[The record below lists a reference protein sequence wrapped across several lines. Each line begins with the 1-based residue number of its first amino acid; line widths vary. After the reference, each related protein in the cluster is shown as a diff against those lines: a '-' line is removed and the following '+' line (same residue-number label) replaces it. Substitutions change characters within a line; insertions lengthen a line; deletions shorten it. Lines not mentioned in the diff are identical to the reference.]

1 MSVTADPF
9 LPYGWSALKTLAVG
23 FLLLCAVV
31 SGNSLAAVPPAFLKK
46 GANLQKVLDTTGE
59 LWLAPDIDYR
69 GFGSKPLKV
78 PSGAKILG
86 RWNAR
91 LPVLVIAGGV
101 HDVWIEGLDGAG
113 SEEPDIVFTGGMPNR
128 NITII
133 GGNGGRI
140 GIAGRLKVRLEDD
153 SRVDGLDLA
162 EYGALEVLQGNS
174 GYVRNSVFS
183 HALGYRP
190 GSTVWWEGNEEE
202 PNSGNSFLHISSI
215 TPQWKSHWNRAGPLF
230 MLSWD
235 CEAWNGNGKGDVNC
249 FEVVNSPSVISMG
262 LSGGTAYSA
271 QGGALAKIQDV
282 GLVVD
287 FSSRPRGGVREA
299 ADLLFENVSDNYHV
313 FRSEIR
319 VVDRTPGSIRIGDLG
334 LDDQSLLAPKRPTGP
349 SSEIQ
354 ALLRGHVFPPTAGLG
369 RNGVFA
375 QPMPSSSP
383 VAKLN
388 YHAGVLDQSAF
399 LQQLIDQNGVARIAP
414 GIYWLSRS
422 LKIGSMLRAEGL
434 VASGPGEVVLA
445 ATGHFPIIEGRG
457 TKDISEQDPRVRS
470 IVLSGVA
477 MVGGSHGVLW
487 NSDAGNIGPGRV
499 IASSTFEH
507 LRFNG
512 QSVAGVAAL
521 GTGGLDSNSWRRVL
535 FENMPTAIMGLG
547 KGADAG
553 MNYADKQGFMLCS
566 FRNIRDAV
574 WSWDSERPSG
584 GNFWYRSEFENV
596 GNVSRTRAA
605 YNMIWFASTFRD
617 VHGDLAFKMLD
628 NGSTA
633 TGDFFVISGSWTG
646 EGPAVVTST
655 ASWGLGTF
663 LLGSEFRQKPGML
676 VSSRSDDAL
685 VLWRSR
691 VSAGVNGLFPERH
704 LVINSV
710 IADKATGFSIGS
722 REGSAR

>member
-1 MSVTADPF
+1 MNADPL
-9 LPYGWSALKTLAVG
+9 LPYGWRAHRALAVG
-23 FLLLCAVV
+23 FLLLCAFM
-31 SGNSLAAVPPAFLKK
+31 SGNSVAAAPPAFLKK
-46 GANLQKVLDTTGE
+46 GVNLQKILDSTGE

-91 LPVLVIAGGV
+91 LPVLIIEGGV
-101 HDVWIEGLDGAG
+101 RDVWIEGLDGG
-113 SEEPDIVFTGGMPNR
+113 GTEEPDIVFTGGMPNQ

-140 GIAGRLKVRLEDD
+140 GIAGRLKIRLEDD
-153 SRVDGLDLA
+153 SRVEALDLA
-162 EYGALEVLQGNS
+162 EYGALEVLQGTA
-174 GYVRNSVFS
+174 GYVRHSVFS
-183 HALGYRP
+183 HALGYRL
-190 GSTVWWEGNEEE
+190 GSTIWWEGNEDE
-202 PNSGNSFLHISSI
+202 PSMDNAFLHISSS
-215 TPQWKSHWNRAGPLF
+215 TPQWKSRWNHAGPLW
-230 MLSWD
+230 LVDWACESW
-235 CEAWNGNGKGDVNC
+235 NSYGKRDKNC
-249 FEVVNSPSVISMG
+249 FEVSNSPSLISIG
-262 LSGGTAYSA
+262 LSGGTAYMA
-271 QGGALAKIQDV
+271 QGGALAHIHNV
-282 GLVVD
+282 PLVAD
-287 FSSRPRGGVREA
+287 FSSRPRGGSLEG

-319 VVDRTPGSIRIGDLG
+319 VVDRAPGSIRVGDLG
-334 LDDQSLLAPKRPTGP
+334 LDDQSLLAPKQPTGP
-349 SSEIQ
+349 SSEMQ
-354 ALLRGHVFPPTAGLG
+354 AVLRGHVFPPTPSLG

-383 VAKLN
+383 VAKLS
-388 YHAGVLDQSAF
+388 YHTGILDQSEF
-399 LQQLIDQNGVARIAP
+399 LQQLIDQNGIARVVP
-414 GIYWLSRS
+414 GTYWLSRS

-434 VASGPGEVVLA
+434 VASAPGEVVLA
-445 ATGHFPIIEGRG
+445 ATGDFPIIEGRG
-457 TKDISEQDPRVRS
+457 TKDIAKQDSRVRS

-477 MVGGSHGVLW
+477 MVGGSHGILW
-487 NSDAGNIGPGRV
+487 NADDGNIGPGRV

-507 LRFNG
+507 LRFSG

-521 GTGGLDSNSWRRVL
+521 GTGGIDSNSWRRVL
-535 FENMPTAIMGLG
+535 FENIPTAIMGIG

-553 MNYADKQGFMLCS
+553 MNYADKQGFMLCT

-605 YNMIWFASTFRD
+605 YEMIWFASTFSD

-633 TGDFFVISGSWTG
+633 TGDFYVISGRWTG

-663 LLGSEFRQKPGML
+663 LLGSEFRQRHGML
-676 VSSRSDDAL
+676 VSSREDDAL
-685 VLWRSR
+685 LLWGSQ
-691 VSAGVNGLFPERH
+691 VAASESSLFPERH

-710 IADKATGFSIGS
+710 IAGKATSFSIGS
-722 REGSAR
+722 RGRAVR